1 MGLCLVVS
9 SALAIAIIAAVVWA
23 KSARVDDPGWR
34 HAALAR
40 GFLLIAGLVYAILAC
55 CATVMVFHEVFQQ
68 WPR

>member
-1 MGLCLVVS
+1 MELCLAVS

-23 KSARVDDPGWR
+23 KSARADDPSWR

-40 GFLLIAGLVYAILAC
+40 GFLLVAGLVYALLAC
-55 CATVMVFHEVFQQ
+55 RATVTVFRQVFRQ

>member
-23 KSARVDDPGWR
+23 KSARADDPSWR

-40 GFLLIAGLVYAILAC
+40 GFLLVAGLVYALLAC
-55 CATVMVFHEVFQQ
+55 RATVAVFREVFRQ

>member
-23 KSARVDDPGWR
+23 KSARADDPSWR

-40 GFLLIAGLVYAILAC
+40 GFLLVAGLVYALLAC
-55 CATVMVFHEVFQQ
+55 RATVTVFRQVFRQ

>member
-1 MGLCLVVS
+1 VELCLVVS

-23 KSARVDDPGWR
+23 KSARADDPSWR

-40 GFLLIAGLVYAILAC
+40 GFLLVAGLVYALLAC
-55 CATVMVFHEVFQQ
+55 RATVTVFRQVFRQ